1 MNPLF
6 VNYWTIFFLHNYWKK
21 RSVSFPK
28 GSQITF
34 TAWICLLSS
43 SQRAYAV
50 LHITALHSNGLCDW
64 FIFTFPAPA
73 KTEISYRICSVDSCG
88 RNIFL
93 SHIYLLPTTVLFFFF
108 LNPCLLF
115 IYFSLSMSLPLTFSF
130 SFCLPPSILLI
141 PFLTSSL
148 HHLLNCFCH
157 FFLLLLTLLTISRCW
172 YLIIFP
178 APPK

>member
-50 LHITALHSNGLCDW
+50 LHITALHCNGLCDW

-73 KTEISYRICSVDSCG
+73 KTEISYSICSVDSCG

-108 LNPCLLF
+108 SQSLSF
-115 IYFSLSMSLPLTFSF
+115 IYLFFSLYVSASDFLILFLPSSIYPPHSF
-130 SFCLPPSILLI
+130 SHIISSSPSE
-141 PFLTSSL
+141 
-148 HHLLNCFCH
+148 
-157 FFLLLLTLLTISRCW
+157 FLLSLFSLTTYSAH
-172 YLIIFP
+172 YF
-178 APPK
+178 